1 LYSKYNNSEEL
12 SKAVNRKLKKAGYLS
27 KDNVIAGL
35 SLKNYQY
42 NIAYT

>member
-1 LYSKYNNSEEL
+1 LSE
-12 SKAVNRKLKKAGYLS
+12 AVNRKLRKAGYLS
-27 KDNVIAGL
+27 GDKVIAGL